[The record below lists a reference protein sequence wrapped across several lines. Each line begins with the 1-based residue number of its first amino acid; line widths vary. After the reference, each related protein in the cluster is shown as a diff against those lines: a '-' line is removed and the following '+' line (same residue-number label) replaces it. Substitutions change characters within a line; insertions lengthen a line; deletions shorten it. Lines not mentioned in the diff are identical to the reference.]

1 VIGGSPGRDGRSTS
15 RQLDP
20 RMRLPTIGALLLA
33 FALMVSLT
41 ENHVTA
47 ALADSG
53 WVLWEH
59 TYEVFV
65 DDNKNQQRR
74 SVSWKRVTAVAAR
87 TDCDDR
93 RMREARAEFDL
104 LTGKGVGATLTG
116 SEVGFDQRNTRFK
129 RGYRSF
135 ECWPGAV
142 DPTKTKGK

>member
-1 VIGGSPGRDGRSTS
+1 MRP
-15 RQLDP
+15 P
-20 RMRLPTIGALLLA
+20 RIGALLAA
-33 FALMVSLT
+33 FALMVSPAT
-41 ENHVTA
+41 SYITA
-47 ALADSG
+47 GLAESG

-59 TYEVFV
+59 AYEVFV
-65 DDNKNQQRR
+65 DSKKNQQRR
-74 SVSWKRVTAVAAR
+74 SVSWKRVTVVATR

-135 ECWPGAV
+135 ECWPDTV
-142 DPTKTKGK
+142 DPTKAKDK

>member
-1 VIGGSPGRDGRSTS
+1 
-15 RQLDP
+15 
-20 RMRLPTIGALLLA
+20 MRLPRIGALRVA
-33 FALMVSLT
+33 FAAIVSLT
-41 ENHVTA
+41 TSHVTA
-47 ALADSG
+47 VRAESG

-59 TYEVFV
+59 AYEVFV
-65 DDNKNQQRR
+65 DSNNNQQRR
-74 SVSWKRVTAVAAR
+74 SVSWKSVMVVTAR

-135 ECWPGAV
+135 ECWPDTV
-142 DPTKTKGK
+142 DPRKAKRK

>member
-1 VIGGSPGRDGRSTS
+1 VPLS
-15 RQLDP
+15 R
-20 RMRLPTIGALLLA
+20 IGALLVTLA
-33 FALMVSLT
+33 VIVSLT
-41 ENHVTA
+41 STHVTA
-47 ALADSG
+47 ALAENA

-59 TYEVFV
+59 GYEVFV
-65 DDNKNQQRR
+65 DGNQNQQRR
-74 SVSWKRVTAVAAR
+74 TVSWKRVTVVAAR

-135 ECWPGAV
+135 ECWPDTV
-142 DPTKTKGK
+142 DPMSAKVR